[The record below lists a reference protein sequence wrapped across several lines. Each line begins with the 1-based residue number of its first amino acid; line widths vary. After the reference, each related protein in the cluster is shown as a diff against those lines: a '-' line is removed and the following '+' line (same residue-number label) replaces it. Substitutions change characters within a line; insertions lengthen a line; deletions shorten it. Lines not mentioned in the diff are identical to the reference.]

1 MTALRARLARPLIA
15 GAAAAGL
22 LAGGL
27 ALAGAAPDGTAA
39 ASPSVTAA
47 PGTGDAPGAGDRGE
61 PVTAVAA
68 QNRATVYPGRIMTWN
83 LYAPGSAEPED
94 YAKEIAAYRPQVLG
108 VQEGC
113 RGAVQKTVEILKAK
127 YNLNYNVAY
136 GTALNDRANCGFWG
150 GNAYG
155 QAILSAAPITDQGN
169 RLYPD
174 GGSENRAYMWVTTVL
189 DGKPVRVYD
198 THLAEADQSK
208 VRAKQVEHLL
218 KAIGTQQRVIVLGD
232 LNSRPQGPE
241 LAALWNAGLRD
252 ADPACGKVPQA
263 GCHPTAD
270 ARPSNKKFDYILL
283 RGINPPGVTVRDSVH
298 SDHDIVYTTLDL

>member
-15 GAAAAGL
+15 GAAAASL

-27 ALAGAAPDGTAA
+27 ALTGAAPDGTAA
-39 ASPSVTAA
+39 TGPSVTAA
-47 PGTGDAPGAGDRGE
+47 SGTGDAPGDSGE

-136 GTALNDRANCGFWG
+136 GTALNDRVNCGFWG

-155 QAILSAAPITDQGN
+155 QAILSAAPITDRGN
-169 RLYPD
+169 QLYPD

-198 THLAEADQSK
+198 THLAEADQSN
-208 VRAKQVEHLL
+208 VRAKQVEHLM

-252 ADPACGKVPQA
+252 ADPACGKAPQA

-270 ARPSNKKFDYILL
+270 AARPSRKKFDYILL

-298 SDHDIVYTTLDL
+298 SDHDIVYATLDL